1 MAVFVELPDD
11 DTAPQDAAD
20 ARYTAECQARAAFE
34 TGGLNSLSIADQRVE
49 VVNANRNSI
58 TEVFAC
64 YPAATIITSHIDLNT
79 LDSLARSCRQIRE
92 NLLQFRS
99 QLISRTLRCSNDAV
113 ALNKNH
119 ILRYRARATNWYFV
133 EEDGGN
139 SEGKVGE
146 CARDLVGGC
155 RRCGVVV
162 CRNCAIKPP
171 APILLHHRHRRLCPT
186 CLSLPLPSLLSPPL
200 PVPSPVTPVTISTLS
215 RSVCRCAS
223 SGVWLCQPCGRSLKS
238 ADSTYDS
245 IWRWRMQYSPTL
257 AEGSR
262 RCGRAGE
269 CGAAAVVEEEV
280 DCDAYDLRDGGG
292 GVDEA
297 DGRDGGRGDVVSPT
311 PSEGSGGG
319 EGSIRSG
326 RRGAG
331 YARHEIEGI
340 GGVVKKKL
348 IRRARVGACVE
359 EWEDERVVGRFMVR
373 EKEGGR
379 SWCGWC
385 WRVVPGDADK
395 VEWAI

>member
-11 DTAPQDAAD
+11 DDAPHDAD
-20 ARYTAECQARAAFE
+20 ARYAAECHARAAFE

-49 VVNANRNSI
+49 IVNANRNSI

-119 ILRYRARATNWYFV
+119 TLRYRARATNWYFV
-133 EEDGGN
+133 EEDGVN
-139 SEGKVGE
+139 SEGK
-146 CARDLVGGC
+146 
-155 RRCGVVV
+155 
-162 CRNCAIKPP
+162 NCAIKPP

-223 SGVWLCQPCGRSLKS
+223 SGVWLCQPCGRGLKS

-269 CGAAAVVEEEV
+269 CGAAMVVEEEV
-280 DCDAYDLRDGGG
+280 DCDAYDLRDG
-292 GVDEA
+292 DEA
-297 DGRDGGRGDVVSPT
+297 DGREGGRGDVVSPA

-319 EGSIRSG
+319 EGSVRSG

-385 WRVVPGDADK
+385 WRVVPGDGERG
-395 VEWAI
+395 EWGI